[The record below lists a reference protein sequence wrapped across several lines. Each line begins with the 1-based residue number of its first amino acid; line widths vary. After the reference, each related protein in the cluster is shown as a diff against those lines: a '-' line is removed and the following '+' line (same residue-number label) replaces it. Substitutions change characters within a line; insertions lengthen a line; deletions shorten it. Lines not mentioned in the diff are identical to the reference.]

1 METPQFLR
9 DQINFELAWHVTHA
23 GLVARL
29 ASLMA
34 SAVRLALKVFSS
46 AEARSSSG
54 PFHVSAGLPD
64 R

>member
-9 DQINFELAWHVTHA
+9 NQFNFELAWHVTHA

-34 SAVRLALKVFSS
+34 AAARLALKVFAS
-46 AEARSSSG
+46 AEARSSVG
-54 PFHVSAGLPD
+54 VLLPTHGAT

>member
-9 DQINFELAWHVTHA
+9 NQINFELPWHVTQA

-34 SAVRLALKVFSS
+34 AAVRLALKVSS
-46 AEARSSSG
+46 RAEARSSVGVLLSTHG
-54 PFHVSAGLPD
+54 AT